1 MISKPAGCRPCPLF
15 SKGKGFC
22 LGWGNPKTA
31 MLALNLETPANNEI
45 SHLLDPAD
53 KMDNAEIT
61 RRMNA
66 FPNLERKHVN
76 KGIPIVGRSGW
87 LVDQWILRAAGIR
100 RHELF
105 LDNTLRCFPPKG
117 KNDSHY
123 PIGEERKEAERIC
136 RQYDRWEE
144 FKPEIAVISMHP
156 ASLLRDPSPL
166 SLIVEDFK
174 KMRDFAKQGFKVI
187 GLLGGKS
194 AKQFL
199 KYGETVTR
207 FRGHYQY
214 LKGG

>member
-1 MISKPAGCRPCPLF
+1 MIPKPDSCKPCPMYR
-15 SKGKGFC
+15 KGKGFC

-45 SHLLDPAD
+45 SHLLDPSD
-53 KMDNAEIT
+53 RLDIEEIA
-61 RRMNA
+61 RRKVA

-136 RQYDRWEE
+136 RQYDRWKE
-144 FKPEIAVISMHP
+144 FKPQIAVISMHP

-207 FRGHYQY
+207 FRGHFQF
-214 LKGG
+214 LEKR